1 MSDRL
6 NLVVDDRIGD
16 IMTEMAGGER
26 RRGQWL
32 SDLVRAMH
40 EQGIKAQQGGDLE
53 TLRYSVVGMTGQ
65 IKVLEGRMVNME
77 KQLAALIA
85 QNGLQ
90 K

>member
-1 MSDRL
+1 MSERL
-6 NLVVDDRIGD
+6 NLMIDEGIAD
-16 IMTEMAGGER
+16 IMTQMAGGER

-65 IKVLEGRMVNME
+65 IKMIEGRLVNME
-77 KQLAALIA
+77 RQFAAHLAL
-85 QNGLQ
+85 GG
-90 K
+90 